1 MNTARPDQFPHED
14 PATTEGGDGWSE
26 DMELA
31 PVHPG
36 EREDR
41 DADDERQGERLQK
54 VLARAGVASRR
65 VVEDMVD
72 QGRISVNGRTVTVQ
86 GMRVDPRTDK
96 IAVDGSRIELR
107 DDRVTYALNKPSGVI
122 TAMSDDRNRPTIGDM
137 VGDLAPGLVHVGR
150 LDQDTEGLLLVT
162 NDGELAHRLAHPSY
176 EVPKTYLAQVSGSVP
191 RDMARRLRAG
201 VVLEDGPVTVHS
213 FRVVDTHAG
222 QSVVEVVLHEGRK
235 HIVRRLLAHVG
246 LPVSRLTRTAIGPI
260 ELQRMRSGSIRKLTR
275 KELGALQELVGL

>member
-1 MNTARPDQFPHED
+1 MDTAPHD
-14 PATTEGGDGWSE
+14 DTTSGPGEGWAE

-36 EREDR
+36 DR
-41 DADDERQGERLQK
+41 DRAPSDAAAEGERLQK
-54 VLARAGVASRR
+54 VLARAGVGSRR
-65 VVEDMVD
+65 VVENMVD

-86 GMRVDPRTDK
+86 GMRVDPERDK
-96 IAVDGSRIELR
+96 IAVDGVRIELR
-107 DDRVTYALNKPSGVI
+107 DDRVTYALNKPAGVI
-122 TAMSDDRNRPTIGDM
+122 TAMSDDRNRACVGDM

-176 EVPKTYLAQVSGSVP
+176 EVKKTYLAQVSGSIP
-191 RDMARRLRAG
+191 RDLARRLRAG
-201 VVLEDGPVTVHS
+201 VELEDGPVKVDS

-246 LPVSRLTRTAIGPI
+246 LPVSRLTRTAVGPVKL
-260 ELQRMRSGSIRKLTR
+260 ERMRSGSIRRLTR
-275 KELGALQELVGL
+275 AEVGALEEAVGL